1 MTLRRRRGQWLLTT
15 PRMPRTVFSP
25 LLPTTG
31 LLPSATYMEHWNSC
45 QCCHCHHVSSLTF
58 TYLFTGNISHSE
70 SVSILN
76 FLGQFLRFLLCWD
89 DMLHQWGWNFKFD
102 VKNTPPVVQ
111 VCSNVSMG
119 LKNWEFYQGFT
130 KILEPK
136 CSAVAHS
143 LHNLYKILGLSEIFT
158 FL

>member
-1 MTLRRRRGQWLLTT
+1 MRL
-15 PRMPRTVFSP
+15 
-25 LLPTTG
+25 
-31 LLPSATYMEHWNSC
+31 
-45 QCCHCHHVSSLTF
+45 
-58 TYLFTGNISHSE
+58 
-70 SVSILN
+70 
-76 FLGQFLRFLLCWD
+76 
-89 DMLHQWGWNFKFD
+89 KFD

-111 VCSNVSMG
+111 VCSDVSMG